1 MMTKQPVSKL
11 FSGLS
16 AFPLTPTDAA
26 GHLQAD
32 VLGRFLERIQAAGA
46 DFIGLLGS
54 TGGYAYLSREERQRA
69 GRVAGEGVG
78 GKTPIIVGVGAL
90 RTDAAQMLAREAST
104 AGADG

>member
-46 DFIGLLGS
+46 GTFRKKRV
-54 TGGYAYLSREERQRA
+54 GYLWLVRA
-69 GRVAGEGVG
+69 DVR
-78 GKTPIIVGVGAL
+78 
-90 RTDAAQMLAREAST
+90 
-104 AGADG
+104 